1 MDDPYFRISYYANF
15 VDNNML
21 VFINIHAIHL
31 IYIKI
36 VSWNASND
44 LAIHEIYER
53 APAVDG
59 HQKQKTKS
67 QRLALYVNDVTLLQL
82 QSFWREVRLIKKS
95 QILKYKR
102 NISFILHR
110 VTFAAWDIIE
120 LTLSS

>member
-21 VFINIHAIHL
+21 VFI
-31 IYIKI
+31 
-36 VSWNASND
+36 VSRNASND

-82 QSFWREVRLIKKS
+82 QSF
-95 QILKYKR
+95 
-102 NISFILHR
+102 
-110 VTFAAWDIIE
+110 
-120 LTLSS
+120 